1 MFLNESLQYYQ
12 SKFQK
17 LKQGITQY
25 GKAPHKPILLL
36 SVIHQIEKGH
46 ITENRI
52 YLTPDLVAEFLETFK
67 LLVHTGNLPE
77 FSLLSII

>member
-1 MFLNESLQYYQ
+1 MFLNESLQYYK

-36 SVIHQIEKGH
+36 SVIHQIEKEH
-46 ITENRI
+46 ITDNRI
-52 YLTPDLVAEFLETFK
+52 CLTPDLVAEFLETFK
-67 LLVHTGNLPE
+67 LLVHTSNRAELAY
-77 FSLLSII
+77 FFN